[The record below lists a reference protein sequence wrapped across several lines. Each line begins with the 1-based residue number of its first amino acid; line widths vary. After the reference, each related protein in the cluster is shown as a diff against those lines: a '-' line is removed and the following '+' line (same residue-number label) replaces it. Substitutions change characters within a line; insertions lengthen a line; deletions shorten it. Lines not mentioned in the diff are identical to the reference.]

1 MLAFFQGVPN
11 DELHFSENWFHGK
24 LARGRAEAEELLQQH
39 SHLGDGTFL
48 VRESETF
55 VGDYSL
61 SFWRQGKVNHCRIRS
76 KQEKGQRKYYLIEM
90 NCFDNLYDLITHYHT
105 HPLKS
110 QVQPLH
116 FLMTFVLYPQ
126 LLLKVFLCRNSISH

>member
-1 MLAFFQGVPN
+1 MPN

-24 LARGRAEAEELLQQH
+24 LVRGRAEAEDLLHQH

-90 NCFDNLYDLITHYHT
+90 NCFDNLYDLITHYHS

-110 QVQPLH
+110 QVHVKLIFCVDMPGAQDLTITGLL
-116 FLMTFVLYPQ
+116 FTFMAMFY
-126 LLLKVFLCRNSISH
+126 F